1 MIRVELE
8 HDLLDSYSM
17 IDRIERELDNNL
29 SHAQKMLDHAI
40 MSDTD
45 PFVPMRQGTLA
56 SSVIRATEVG
66 SGIIEYDTPYARH
79 MYYGVHYKTGKPFKY
94 STLKHP
100 LACKEW
106 VKASRAVN
114 MGKWKQIVKEALFD
128 V

>member
-1 MIRVELE
+1 MSNTIRIDFDISAIDTLKEKLSSRRNKAQEV
-8 HDLLDSYSM
+8 LDSAVM
-17 IDRIERELDNNL
+17 
-29 SHAQKMLDHAI
+29 K
-40 MSDTD
+40 DTD

-56 SSVIRATEVG
+56 SSVLRATKEG
-66 SGIIEYDTPYARH
+66 SGEVVYDTPYARH

-106 VKASRAVN
+106 VNASKAVN
-114 MGKWKQIVKEALFD
+114 MEKWKKEVKEVLAD